1 VQIPLIAIVDDDESV
16 CVGMTALMRSLGYDV
31 QTYGSAEDFLQSQER
46 HDTSCLIS
54 DVQMPGVGG
63 LELQQILLAE
73 GCRTPI
79 IFITAFPDD
88 RVQQQ
93 AMQAGAKCF
102 LSKPFEGD
110 DLVHCLESALGAGG
124 AA

>member
-1 VQIPLIAIVDDDESV
+1 MQIPLIAIVDDDVSV
-16 CVGMTALMRSLGYDV
+16 CVGVTALMRSLGYDV
-31 QTYGSAEDFLQSQER
+31 QTYASAEDFLQSQER
-46 HDTSCLIS
+46 HGASCLIS

-63 LELQQILLAE
+63 LELQQILQAE
-73 GCRTPI
+73 GSRMPI

-102 LSKPFEGD
+102 LSKPFEGS
-110 DLVHCLESALGAGG
+110 DLIHCLESALGAGS